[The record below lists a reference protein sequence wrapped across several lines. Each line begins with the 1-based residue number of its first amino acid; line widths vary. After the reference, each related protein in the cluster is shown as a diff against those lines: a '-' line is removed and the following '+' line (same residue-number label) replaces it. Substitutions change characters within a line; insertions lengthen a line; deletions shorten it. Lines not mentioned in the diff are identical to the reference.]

1 MSLIPYRPHTPV
13 NPSKLIHFAAQRKL
27 RYHFEAK
34 VEITFEMDLAIVRP
48 RNVKAIESINRGH

>member
-13 NPSKLIHFAAQRKL
+13 NPFHGIYFL
-27 RYHFEAK
+27 YHFEAK